1 VKSLVFCPVCGFG
14 VFIENGAINRAKAKD
29 ATLYCGRVCAGVGRR
44 KELLAEPVKRTL
56 KADYDRQ
63 YREVNR
69 ERLRAEKAAYFQRTY
84 DPVKAAVERRKIMP
98 RHVEY
103 CRQPEYVAWK
113 RGYDRTYRAKK
124 DFGPFWEAAL
134 LVEDIGK
141 EVLARSSRYQINID
155 KGSYNK
161 SQFRRRDYER
171 LISG

>member
-1 VKSLVFCPVCGFG
+1 MLGES
-14 VFIENGAINRAKAKD
+14 KD
-29 ATLYCGRVCAGVGRR
+29 AAPCAGGGGPGLGRR
-44 KELLAEPVKRTL
+44 SHVVPVTANRSRGPYF
-56 KADYDRQ
+56 ARQ

-134 LVEDIGK
+134 LVEDIGN
-141 EVLARSSRYQINID
+141 EVLP
-155 KGSYNK
+155 
-161 SQFRRRDYER
+161 
-171 LISG
+171 